1 LQGGIILEV
10 VLILLLIGING
21 LFAGSE
27 LAMVSSS
34 KARLKKLALGGS
46 TRAAAALKLSKS
58 PNTFLSTV
66 QIGITLVG
74 IFAGAFGGATLSGK
88 LAVVI
93 SSVDILAPYSET
105 LSFVLVVMAIT
116 YLSLVVGELVPK
128 RLAMNNPE
136 GLALF
141 AAKPMSI
148 LSVITK
154 PFIWLLS
161 TSTEVVLKL
170 LRFKASTKSE
180 VSAEEI
186 KILVDEGTRSGT
198 IDEVE
203 KDIIGRVFKAGE
215 LEITSIMTIRQDM
228 IFLDKDDENEVT
240 IKTLMQTPYSRYP
253 VIEGNFDN
261 VIGYVNSKEI
271 LKDLAKNGSIDIMKH
286 LMPVVKT
293 PEDTPVLHML
303 DIFKEKETHIAIVSN
318 EYGGTE
324 GLITLGEVMDSIVGD
339 IEKEE
344 SKEIT
349 MLNDNEYHLS
359 GSLHTED
366 LKELLKISS
375 LPNEEEDYKTV
386 AGLLMTNL
394 EAVPKVNDVFEW
406 ERYKFKVIEMKGN
419 RVMKVRLTIMDKPGD
434 TL

>member
-1 LQGGIILEV
+1 MQGDIILEIIF
-10 VLILLLIGING
+10 ILLLIVING

-27 LAMVSSS
+27 LAMISSS
-34 KARLKKLALGGS
+34 KSRLKKLALGGS
-46 TRAAAALKLSKS
+46 KRAAAALKLSKS

-88 LAVVI
+88 LAVII
-93 SSVDILAPYSET
+93 SSVEFLAPYSET
-105 LSFVLVVMAIT
+105 LSFVLVVMVIT

-161 TSTEVVLKL
+161 VSTEAVLKL

-186 KILVDEGTRSGT
+186 KILVDEGTKSGT
-198 IDEVE
+198 IDQVE

-215 LEITSIMTIRQDM
+215 LEVASIMTIRQDI
-228 IFLDKDDENEVT
+228 IFLDSEEDEKVT
-240 IKTLMQTPYSRYP
+240 IKMLMESPYSRYP

-261 VIGYVNSKEI
+261 VIGFVHSKEV
-271 LKDLAKNGSIDIMKH
+271 LKDLARSGSIDLLKSLI
-286 LMPVVKT
+286 PVVKI
-293 PEDTPVLHML
+293 PEETPVLHML
-303 DIFKEKETHIAIVSN
+303 DIFKEKEIHIAIVSN

-339 IEKEE
+339 IEKETE
-344 SKEIT
+344 NIT
-349 MLNDNEYHLS
+349 KLNDKEYYIS
-359 GSLHTED
+359 GSLHIED
-366 LKELLKISS
+366 LKELIKVTY
-375 LPNEEEDYKTV
+375 LPNEEEEYKTV

-406 ERYKFKVIEMKGN
+406 EIYKFRVVEMKGN
-419 RVMKVRLTIMDKPGD
+419 RVMKVRLTILDSPVN
-434 TL
+434 